1 MTVDFVEQEEH
12 QPLRRS
18 VSKLAAECGHEY
30 FLAKARAGEKATE
43 LWEALARGGFVG
55 VNIPEAYGG
64 GGMGIYELCIV
75 CEELAAQ
82 GCPLLLLIV
91 SPAICGSILARCGTE
106 QQRRTFLPL
115 IAGAGDALW
124 KMAFAITE
132 PDAGS
137 NSHNI
142 SMTARH
148 GDDGWVLRW

>member
-12 QPLRRS
+12 QLLRRS
-18 VSKLAAECGHEY
+18 VSKLAAEFGHEY

-64 GGMGIYELCIV
+64 GGMGIYELSII

-91 SPAICGSILARCGTE
+91 SPAICGSILARFGTPE
-106 QQRRTFLPL
+106 KRRGCLCL
-115 IAGAGDALW
+115 C
-124 KMAFAITE
+124 
-132 PDAGS
+132 
-137 NSHNI
+137 
-142 SMTARH
+142 ARGMRH
-148 GDDGWVLRW
+148 RRHKLLE